1 MNFAGILAGG
11 KGTRMGKTD
20 LPKQFLMLGQ
30 KPILVHTIEQFII
43 CNDIDY
49 VVVAV
54 PENWINY
61 TLDIVNKYCKNDR
74 VAVIAGGKSRNETI
88 FNICNYINEKYTVSE
103 DDIIITHDAV
113 RPFITQRIIIDN
125 IEKC

>member
-49 VVVAV
+49 VIVAV

-61 TLDIVNKYCKNDR
+61 TINIVKMIR
-74 VAVIAGGKSRNETI
+74 LML
-88 FNICNYINEKYTVSE
+88 
-103 DDIIITHDAV
+103 
-113 RPFITQRIIIDN
+113 
-125 IEKC
+125 

>member
-49 VVVAV
+49 VV
-54 PENWINY
+54 
-61 TLDIVNKYCKNDR
+61 R
-74 VAVIAGGKSRNETI
+74 VLCDEVSKLRNASPLKQRKK
-88 FNICNYINEKYTVSE
+88 EK
-103 DDIIITHDAV
+103 
-113 RPFITQRIIIDN
+113 
-125 IEKC
+125 